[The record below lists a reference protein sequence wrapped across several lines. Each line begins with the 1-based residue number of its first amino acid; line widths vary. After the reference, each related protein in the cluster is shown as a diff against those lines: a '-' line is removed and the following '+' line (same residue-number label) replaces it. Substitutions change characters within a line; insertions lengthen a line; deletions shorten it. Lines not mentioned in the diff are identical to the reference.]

1 MKEYE
6 HKVLI
11 STTNRGDMLSMYVV
25 MYVCTDNQDIIVL
38 GHYGCGGVKA
48 ASTVEFDH
56 GLMEHWLRN
65 IRDVVCIIL

>member
-1 MKEYE
+1 
-6 HKVLI
+6 
-11 STTNRGDMLSMYVV
+11 MLSMYVV
-25 MYVCTDNQDIIVL
+25 MYVCIDYQDIIVL

-65 IRDVVCIIL
+65 IRDVVCIVL